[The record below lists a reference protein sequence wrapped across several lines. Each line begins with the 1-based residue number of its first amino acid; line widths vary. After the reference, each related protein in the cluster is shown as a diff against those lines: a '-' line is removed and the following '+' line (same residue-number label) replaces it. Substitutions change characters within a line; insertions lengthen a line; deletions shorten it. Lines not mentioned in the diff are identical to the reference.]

1 MDGAD
6 VCGTSSRASRRPPNV
21 TCGAAILD
29 PRWRRRKW
37 HQPGLG
43 ASFSIPIEGE
53 VQNGDPSASGGHLGW
68 PHLRNRKWGH
78 PRWPP
83 EAEGPPFCTSPS
95 MGIEKLALY
104 YYPILTCVYRYACYI
119 DRVWTQCYAME
130 NMLTLLYLV
139 WWPFWWSLA
148 MSWNISYLNFSYSY
162 SDYKCRNLW
171 CLYFRRL
178 FSSDQGLLTWI
189 NLK

>member
-104 YYPILTCVYRYACYI
+104 YCYFSMLLSYWTCNLCIVDWQLCSVHLCYI
-119 DRVWTQCYAME
+119 RPLWYGTHLLQFRRTFRIYH
-130 NMLTLLYLV
+130 NMFPKLSFNDLQKR
-139 WWPFWWSLA
+139 WSLH
-148 MSWNISYLNFSYSY
+148 YY
-162 SDYKCRNLW
+162 
-171 CLYFRRL
+171 
-178 FSSDQGLLTWI
+178 T
-189 NLK
+189 

>member
-95 MGIEKLALY
+95 MGVEKLALY
-104 YYPILTCVYRYACYI
+104 YSHACLLNVYSGADQSKHQRSA
-119 DRVWTQCYAME
+119 
-130 NMLTLLYLV
+130 
-139 WWPFWWSLA
+139 SLA
-148 MSWNISYLNFSYSY
+148 FVRGIHRGPVNSPHKWPVT
-162 SDYKCRNLW
+162 R
-171 CLYFRRL
+171 
-178 FSSDQGLLTWI
+178 
-189 NLK
+189 

>member
-6 VCGTSSRASRRPPNV
+6 VCRTSSRASRRTPNV
-21 TCGAAILD
+21 VCGAAILD
-29 PRWRRRKW
+29 SRWRRRKW
-37 HQPGLG
+37 RQPGLG

-104 YYPILTCVYRYACYI
+104 YSCYRRCKFILTLSVFINLPRLKATYL
-119 DRVWTQCYAME
+119 TQIVSFVLHLMH
-130 NMLTLLYLV
+130 NVTNRLTRDWL
-139 WWPFWWSLA
+139 
-148 MSWNISYLNFSYSY
+148 NISKS
-162 SDYKCRNLW
+162 YKC
-171 CLYFRRL
+171 
-178 FSSDQGLLTWI
+178 
-189 NLK
+189 

>member
-43 ASFSIPIEGE
+43 ASFSNPIEGE

-104 YYPILTCVYRYACYI
+104 YLL
-119 DRVWTQCYAME
+119 E
-130 NMLTLLYLV
+130 TLRYLV
-139 WWPFWWSLA
+139 AIIGHRDFLGYEERV
-148 MSWNISYLNFSYSY
+148 NISVKYFTSKISGIFTHLN
-162 SDYKCRNLW
+162 NI
-171 CLYFRRL
+171 LYWTSWKDVNPMHQECVRKKPKQ
-178 FSSDQGLLTWI
+178 SCS
-189 NLK
+189 

>member
-53 VQNGDPSASGGHLGW
+53 VQNGDPSASSGHLGW

-104 YYPILTCVYRYACYI
+104 YYNDGDQVFPCHDDPYEIWIEFQMNNFRAKFSNWWVRYILWSYPHVVVTRPHCWLVDIRSGNGL
-119 DRVWTQCYAME
+119 VPSGNKSLHE
-130 NMLTLLYLV
+130 PMLTQIA
-139 WWPFWWSLA
+139 PT
-148 MSWNISYLNFSYSY
+148 I
-162 SDYKCRNLW
+162 
-171 CLYFRRL
+171 
-178 FSSDQGLLTWI
+178 
-189 NLK
+189 

>member
-104 YYPILTCVYRYACYI
+104 YSQGTQNPLYAI
-119 DRVWTQCYAME
+119 PME
-130 NMLTLLYLV
+130 ITESVVTSQNPLYYLSTNWACTTMVSNM
-139 WWPFWWSLA
+139 
-148 MSWNISYLNFSYSY
+148 
-162 SDYKCRNLW
+162 YKCFVVR
-171 CLYFRRL
+171 
-178 FSSDQGLLTWI
+178 I
-189 NLK
+189 NIRQLGHLVPEW

>member
-95 MGIEKLALY
+95 MGSKNSPYTTREAVDLRHNRAHYDVIVMIYGFVLLSQRAKCTLKTSLRDVIKSGLQDVYED
-104 YYPILTCVYRYACYI
+104 TC
-119 DRVWTQCYAME
+119 
-130 NMLTLLYLV
+130 
-139 WWPFWWSLA
+139 
-148 MSWNISYLNFSYSY
+148 
-162 SDYKCRNLW
+162 K
-171 CLYFRRL
+171 
-178 FSSDQGLLTWI
+178 
-189 NLK
+189 K

>member
-104 YYPILTCVYRYACYI
+104 YSWVQPDCQLGISGMTYYK
-119 DRVWTQCYAME
+119 
-130 NMLTLLYLV
+130 LV
-139 WWPFWWSLA
+139 TDLVRSREGE
-148 MSWNISYLNFSYSY
+148 I
-162 SDYKCRNLW
+162 
-171 CLYFRRL
+171 
-178 FSSDQGLLTWI
+178 LLTKI
-189 NLK
+189 FLLKYWCFYSGVSL